1 MIPLDRAIV
10 ARYRQGDKTF
20 EVLVDPDGSQR
31 IRQGESVPADSVVV
45 AREVFSDAKKGLRAT
60 VADVNKA
67 FGTNDFEKVFLKIVT
82 DGEIQLTTEQKR
94 RLAEERKKQVVNL
107 IARHAVDP
115 QTGAPHPS
123 ARIES
128 AMETARVH
136 IDPMRRA
143 EEQVAIALKAIK
155 PIIPIKL
162 EKVKIAIRIPAQYA
176 PKMYGLLR
184 EYKLMKEEWG
194 RDGSMLAM
202 VEMPAGMQGEFYE
215 RLNRLTSG
223 SAETKI
229 VGREAE

>member
-31 IRQGESVPADSVVV
+31 IRQGESVPLDSVVA

-60 VADVNKA
+60 IADVNKV
-67 FGTNDFEKVFLKIVT
+67 FGTNDLDKVMTKIVT
-82 DGEIQLTTEQKR
+82 DGEIQLTTDQKR
-94 RLAEERKKQVVNL
+94 RLAEERRKQVVNL

-115 QTGAPHPS
+115 QTGAPHPP

-162 EKVKIAIRIPAQYA
+162 EKVRIAIRIPAQYA

-215 RLNRLTSG
+215 RLNKLTSG

>member
-10 ARYRQGDKTF
+10 ARYRQGDRTF
-20 EVLVDPDGSQR
+20 EVLVEPDAAQR
-31 IRQGESVPADSVVV
+31 IRQGETLPADSVTA
-45 AREVFSDAKKGLRAT
+45 AREVFSDAKKGLRAPS
-60 VADVNKA
+60 ADVNKV
-67 FGTNDFEKVFLKIVT
+67 FGTNDFEKVLVRIIT

-94 RLAEERKKQVVNL
+94 HFAEEKRKQVINL

-115 QTGAPHPS
+115 KTGAPHPP

-128 AMETARVH
+128 ALETARIH
-136 IDPMRRA
+136 IDPFKRA
-143 EEQVAIALKAIK
+143 EEQMALVLKAIK

-162 EKVKIAIRIPAQYA
+162 EKVTLAIRVP
-176 PKMYGLLR
+176 PEHSHKMYGLLR
-184 EYKLMKEEWG
+184 DYRLVKEEWG
-194 RDGSMLAM
+194 RDGSMLAL